1 MPICFLCGD
10 TAPSVVFG
18 AKNRTFPYEN
28 MQKSRRPTL
37 EGRNNSFSIR
47 DTSKRARS
55 PLVLFNF

>member
-18 AKNRTFPYEN
+18 AKNRPFPYEST
-28 MQKSRRPTL
+28 QKKHRPTL
-37 EGRNNSFSIR
+37 EGRNNSISIR
-47 DTSKRARS
+47 DTSGRARS